1 MRADNSKR
9 RFALLDESINQS
21 AARPPEPELTIVILC
36 RDEEGSIARCVEDA
50 LGFLERNSID
60 GEALVVDN
68 GSADRSAELAA
79 AAGARVVSEPNP
91 GYGNAVSAGIE
102 AARGEFAILGD
113 GDGEHDL
120 GALEPFWDKLGEGAD
135 FVFGNRFMDGAG
147 GSGRLRN
154 AGTAALSAVG
164 RALFRSPAGDFNCG
178 LRGFRTASARA
189 LGLRCA
195 GMEAASEMVVKAAR
209 SGFRVAEAPAAQ
221 RRALDPARASHLRVW
236 RDGWRHLRLL
246 LMLSPR
252 WLYLYP
258 GCALLAAG
266 AAAILAP
273 IAYPVEAGGMFG
285 AYTMLFGCAFAS
297 AGAQLAM
304 FSLLASA
311 FCDSIGLSGGLR
323 LARSGALAEAGI
335 LAGAA
340 TVALGAAGGVWS
352 LFIWAQTGGPDVETR
367 LRVAIPSV
375 TLVICGFQM
384 VFSAF
389 FFALLTTQGVAGRA
403 RGNGRR

>member
-1 MRADNSKR
+1 M
-9 RFALLDESINQS
+9 DESGVQFT
-21 AARPPEPELTIVILC
+21 ARPAELDLTIVILC
-36 RDEEGSIARCVEDA
+36 RDEEGSIARCVEEA

-68 GSADRSAELAA
+68 GSRDRSAARAEK
-79 AAGARVVSEPNP
+79 AGARVVSEPNP
-91 GYGNAVSAGIE
+91 GYGVAIAAGIA
-102 AARGEFAILGD
+102 AARGRYIILGD

-120 GALEPFWDKLGEGAD
+120 GALEPFYDRLLEGCD

-147 GSGRLRN
+147 GSGGMLRD

-164 RALFRSPAGDFNCG
+164 RALFRSPARDFNCG
-178 LRGFRTASARA
+178 LRGFRTSSARA
-189 LGLRCA
+189 LGLRCP

-209 SGFRVAEAPAAQ
+209 SGFRVAEAPAIQ
-221 RRALDPARASHLRVW
+221 RRALDPERASHLRVW

-246 LMLSPR
+246 LTLSPR

-266 AAAILAP
+266 ALALLAP
-273 IAYPVEAGGMFG
+273 IVYPVEAGGRFG

-311 FCDSIGLSGGLR
+311 FCDGIGLAGGLR
-323 LARSGALAEAGI
+323 LARSEWLPEVGI

-340 TVALGAAGGVWS
+340 MVALGTAGGVWS
-352 LFIWAQTGGPDVETR
+352 LFIWAQTGGPDLETR

-375 TLVICGFQM
+375 TLVICGLQM

-389 FFALLTTQGVAGRA
+389 LFALLKTQGGSA
-403 RGNGRR
+403 R

>member
-1 MRADNSKR
+1 M
-9 RFALLDESINQS
+9 DESGVQPPD
-21 AARPPEPELTIVILC
+21 RPRELDLTIVILC
-36 RDEEGSIARCVEDA
+36 RDEEGAIARCVEEA
-50 LGFLERNSID
+50 LGFLERHSID

-68 GSADRSAELAA
+68 GSSDRSAELARS
-79 AAGARVVSEPNP
+79 AGARVVSEPNP
-91 GYGNAVSAGIE
+91 GYGSAIVAGIA
-102 AARGEFAILGD
+102 AARGRLVILGD

-120 GALEPFWDKLGEGAD
+120 GALEPFYEKLREGCD
-135 FVFGNRFMDGAG
+135 FVFGNRFMEGAG

-178 LRGFRTASARA
+178 LRGFKTASARA
-189 LGLRCA
+189 LGLRCP

-209 SGFRVAEAPAAQ
+209 SGFRVAEAPAVQ
-221 RRALDPARASHLRVW
+221 RRALDPERASHLRIW

-252 WLYLYP
+252 WLYFYP

-266 AAAILAP
+266 ALAILAP
-273 IAYPVEAGGMFG
+273 IAYPVEAGGRFG

-311 FCDSIGLSGGLR
+311 FCDSIGLSGGLK
-323 LARSGALAEAGI
+323 LARRGALAEVGI

-389 FFALLTTQGVAGRA
+389 FFALLKTQGGGA
-403 RGNGRR
+403 R

>member
-1 MRADNSKR
+1 MDDGLS
-9 RFALLDESINQS
+9 QS
-21 AARPPEPELTIVILC
+21 PDRSRDVELTIVILC
-36 RDEEGSIARCVEDA
+36 RDEEGSIARCVEEA
-50 LGFLERNSID
+50 LGFLERGSIA
-60 GEALVVDN
+60 GEVVVVDN
-68 GSADRSAELAA
+68 GSVDRSAERAA

-91 GYGNAVSAGIE
+91 GYGNAISAGIE
-102 AARGEFAILGD
+102 AARGRFAILGD

-120 GALEPFWDKLGEGAD
+120 SALEPFWEKLNDGHD
-135 FVFGNRFMDGAG
+135 FVFGNRFIGGAAG

-154 AGTAALSAVG
+154 AGTALLSAVG

-178 LRGFRTASARA
+178 LRGFRTASARS
-189 LGLRCA
+189 LNLRCA

-209 SGFRVAEAPAAQ
+209 SGFRVAEAPAVQ
-221 RRALDPARASHLRVW
+221 RRALDPERASHLRVW

-252 WLYLYP
+252 WLYFYP

-266 AAAILAP
+266 ALAIAVP

-323 LARSGALAEAGI
+323 LARSGSLAEAGM

-340 TVALGAAGGVWS
+340 AVALGTAGGVWS
-352 LFIWAQTGGPDVETR
+352 LLIWAQTGGPDLETR

-375 TLVICGFQM
+375 TLVICGLQM

-389 FFALLTTQGVAGRA
+389 FFALLTTQGGIAGRGGAA
-403 RGNGRR
+403 RGGGR